1 MHEAPNLVRGD
12 RTPLET
18 GMCFSNEP
26 MIVVPG
32 KFGIRLEDHF
42 YMAEHG
48 ARWFTEPSWSLDEP
62 FKGVAPV
69 V

>member
-1 MHEAPNLVRGD
+1 MRGD

-42 YMAEHG
+42 YITENG
-48 ARWFTEPSWSLDEP
+48 ARWFTEPSFSLDEP
-62 FKGVAPV
+62 FKGVTPLD
-69 V
+69 